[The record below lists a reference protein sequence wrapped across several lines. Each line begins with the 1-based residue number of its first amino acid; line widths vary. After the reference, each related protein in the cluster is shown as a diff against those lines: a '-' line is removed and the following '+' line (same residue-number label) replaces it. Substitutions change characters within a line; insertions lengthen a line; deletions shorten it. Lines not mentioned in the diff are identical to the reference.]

1 MTSTGQTS
9 ALPARQA
16 LQPSFTPRR
25 SEGRDQSAS
34 HMTVELCACARAM
47 DSSRGTY
54 KRDVTANPKRLPCS
68 ILRLAGTTPRTP
80 PHWRRLHVQ
89 AGTGLAPTPPDKM
102 PASRFINSPNASPRP
117 CRDARLAHAPPQGT
131 AAQDTPLFLR
141 KLANTRLHARAGTG
155 LAPTPPDKLPASRF
169 RYSPNAGPQSYRD
182 ACLARAPHS
191 APPHRRRLN
200 TYRPVL
206 ALHPRPPIKCLHHDS
221 DTARI

>member
-1 MTSTGQTS
+1 MAPASTRPAPPPRGSCGCQGCAAGVASTLRSAPACRSARVTSTGQTS
-9 ALPARQA
+9 ALPSRQA

-80 PHWRRLHVQ
+80 PYW
-89 AGTGLAPTPPDKM
+89 
-102 PASRFINSPNASPRP
+102 
-117 CRDARLAHAPPQGT
+117 
-131 AAQDTPLFLR
+131 
-141 KLANTRLHARAGTG
+141 
-155 LAPTPPDKLPASRF
+155 
-169 RYSPNAGPQSYRD
+169 
-182 ACLARAPHS
+182 
-191 APPHRRRLN
+191 RRLN

-221 DTARI
+221 DTARMLVRDHVAMRD